1 MTTHEEI
8 IAAAERLNIANVAA
22 AQKRGRLYRDHMT
35 PEARNLD
42 EVLQAYYEAQK
53 PSTNGPQPLPPTSVR
68 VEIDSKEIGFT
79 LKQEPAPLE
88 HRPVTKGGMAF
99 D

>member
-1 MTTHEEI
+1 MTTPAQI
-8 IAAAERLNIANVAA
+8 IAAAERLNAANVAE

-53 PSTNGPQPLPPTSVR
+53 PSTNGPRPLPPTSER
-68 VEIDSKEIGFT
+68 VEINAADVGFT
-79 LKQEPAPLE
+79 LNQPHEHEPPKIFVAK
-88 HRPVTKGGMAF
+88 HHIWR
-99 D
+99 